1 MTATLNVKEAAHYLG
16 VGATTIYALVKRR
29 ELRKTKILRVT
40 RFLKAELDRFL
51 ERNTRL
57 EGRAPRTG

>member
-1 MTATLNVKEAAHYLG
+1 MTATLDVKAAALYLG
-16 VGATTIYALVKRR
+16 VGTTTLYALVKRR

-51 ERNTRL
+51 ARNTRL